1 MMLKRSNT
9 YFRKIDTTMIT
20 KNKFLKNI
28 TTIYSYPKIVAMIV
42 LGIALL
48 NTVGSPGKVYAH
60 PFSYGVVET
69 ELKINDAQ
77 IYLHTDIRQTIPT
90 FSDHNN
96 PSDQFYKNY
105 FTRNLIIQNDSRP
118 CSLKS
123 ISYSKPTPNNTAF
136 NGMFTCSAPVRTLKE
151 LKINNK
157 LFDDYFA
164 SIDHFVT
171 LKLDKQQQKLI
182 FTQLNRDYPTTVKP
196 IASSYIGRLLPIAGQ
211 FIKMGVKHIW
221 TGYDHLLFLLSI
233 VLLVRSISK
242 ILIIVTTFTIAHSLT
257 LILATL
263 HVITIS
269 PRIVEPLICLT
280 IIYAALL
287 NMKFLVR
294 SKSTDNTYD
303 LRLTTAGFGLIHG
316 LGFAGAL
323 RAASLPT
330 AYFVPSLLFFNLG
343 IEIGQLLVLC
353 IFIAIL
359 LLVDKSP
366 KRREILAGISIA
378 TITIAT
384 FWFIERIFIT

>member
-1 MMLKRSNT
+1 
-9 YFRKIDTTMIT
+9 
-20 KNKFLKNI
+20 
-28 TTIYSYPKIVAMIV
+28 
-42 LGIALL
+42 
-48 NTVGSPGKVYAH
+48 
-60 PFSYGVVET
+60 
-69 ELKINDAQ
+69 
-77 IYLHTDIRQTIPT
+77 
-90 FSDHNN
+90 
-96 PSDQFYKNY
+96 
-105 FTRNLIIQNDSRP
+105 
-118 CSLKS
+118 
-123 ISYSKPTPNNTAF
+123 
-136 NGMFTCSAPVRTLKE
+136 
-151 LKINNK
+151 
-157 LFDDYFA
+157 
-164 SIDHFVT
+164 
-171 LKLDKQQQKLI
+171 
-182 FTQLNRDYPTTVKP
+182 
-196 IASSYIGRLLPIAGQ
+196 
-211 FIKMGVKHIW
+211 MGVKHIW